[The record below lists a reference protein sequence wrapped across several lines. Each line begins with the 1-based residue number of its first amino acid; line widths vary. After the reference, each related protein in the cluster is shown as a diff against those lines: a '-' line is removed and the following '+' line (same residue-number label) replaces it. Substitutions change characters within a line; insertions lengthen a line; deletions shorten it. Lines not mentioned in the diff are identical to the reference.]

1 MKLQRNGN
9 LIVACTEIT
18 IIQSCICYVFN
29 IVSSVEVWLEI
40 DIKRIE
46 SKTSERAREGESVVV
61 RIIYTFTHYQVLSG
75 QGTERERE
83 RKRAKEEQGGGVEQS
98 CIFREEIR
106 LKTR

>member
-1 MKLQRNGN
+1 M
-9 LIVACTEIT
+9 
-18 IIQSCICYVFN
+18 
-29 IVSSVEVWLEI
+29 WLEK

-75 QGTERERE
+75 QGTERER
-83 RKRAKEEQGGGVEQS
+83 KRAKEEQGGGVEQS
-98 CIFREEIR
+98 CICREEIR